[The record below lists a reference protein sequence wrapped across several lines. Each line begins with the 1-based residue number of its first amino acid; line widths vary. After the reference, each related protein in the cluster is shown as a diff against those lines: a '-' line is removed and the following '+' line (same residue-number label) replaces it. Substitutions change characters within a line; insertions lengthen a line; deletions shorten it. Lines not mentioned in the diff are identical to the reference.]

1 MVDAVT
7 TPAPG
12 RAPEPVLL
20 AVGHGTRDPEGA
32 EVMRA
37 LVRRVGELA
46 PGIEVRDA
54 YLDNASPSV
63 TRALT
68 DLAASGATAATV
80 LPLLLTAASHS
91 KGDLPGAV
99 QASRLRAPQLALA
112 YGRPLGPHPALLEVL
127 AQRLAEAGADL
138 DREDTSVVL
147 AAVGALDPDAN
158 AEVAKT
164 ARLLWEGRAWP
175 MVEAAYLTATT
186 PGVGEAVTRLARLG
200 ARRVALAPYALAPGF
215 LPRKAAR
222 EAGAAAREADVELVV
237 AEPLGVTDTLA
248 RLVLE
253 RHVEA
258 LRGDL
263 RMNCDVCAYRVPFPG
278 YEHRVGAPQ
287 EPHDHPDD
295 PEPHD
300 PGAGAA
306 SG

>member
-1 MVDAVT
+1 VVVAVS
-7 TPAPG
+7 
-12 RAPEPVLL
+12 EPVLL
-20 AVGHGTRDPEGA
+20 AVGHGTRDAEGA

-46 PGIEVRDA
+46 PGVVVRDA

-68 DLAASGATAATV
+68 ELAGSGVRAATV
-80 LPLLLTAASHS
+80 VPLLLTAASHS

-112 YGRPLGPHPALLEVL
+112 YGRPLGPHPALLEAL
-127 AQRLAEAGADL
+127 AQRLAEAGAAP
-138 DREDTSVVL
+138 DRDDTSVVL

-158 AEVAKT
+158 AEVAKM

-200 ARRVALAPYALAPGF
+200 AGRVALAPYALAPGF

-222 EAGAAAREADVELVV
+222 EARAAADAAAVELVV
-237 AEPLGVTDTLA
+237 AEPLGVSDVLA
-248 RLVLE
+248 GLVLE
-253 RHVEA
+253 RHAEA
-258 LRGDL
+258 IRGDL

-278 YEHRVGAPQ
+278 YEHRVGAVQ
-287 EPHDHPDD
+287 EPHAHPDD
-295 PEPHD
+295 PET
-300 PGAGAA
+300 AGAA
-306 SG
+306 GG